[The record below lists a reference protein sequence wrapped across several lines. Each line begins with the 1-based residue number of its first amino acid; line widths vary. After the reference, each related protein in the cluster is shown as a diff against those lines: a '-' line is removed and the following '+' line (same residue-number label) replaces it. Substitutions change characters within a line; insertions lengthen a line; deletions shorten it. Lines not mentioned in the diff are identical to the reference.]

1 MQSDEEF
8 YRDEHPQEEE
18 PGSGGSGGGSSQ
30 DWGESWGSGGGGGGG
45 GSSGGNWGYGWGSGS
60 GSSAGDDD
68 EMEAEWG
75 GEEKEK
81 IPVPILKR
89 ASGGFLLTHGNFLLH
104 GLDHCEKLDQIF
116 IFIPPDADI
125 RHLDC
130 ALFRITDAKR
140 ALSAT
145 ADSAKRMIRLYA
157 AWGRPG
163 RFQLELKWQ
172 RGHYNHAECGQM
184 RVNAF
189 GIELG
194 WRTFAL
200 SRWSVAADIR
210 IMPDYTVTVN
220 NIKGKLRPEPPV

>member
-1 MQSDEEF
+1 MLSDEEF

-30 DWGESWGSGGGGGGG
+30 DWGEGWGSGGGGGGG
-45 GSSGGNWGYGWGSGS
+45 GSSGGNWEYGWGSGS

-116 IFIPPDADI
+116 IFIPSGADI

-130 ALFRITDAKR
+130 ALYRITDAKR

-145 ADSAKRMIRLYA
+145 VDPENRLIRLYV

-163 RFQLELKWQ
+163 RFQLEIKWQ

-184 RVNAF
+184 RVDAF
-189 GIELG
+189 GVKLG
-194 WRTFAL
+194 WSTFAL
-200 SRWSVAADIR
+200 SRWNVAADIR